1 LNGGG
6 AFEES
11 SGYFFR
17 GGDLGPLKVLVLVL
31 VLVLFP
37 PADVSEEVELLSSV
51 VILPSSFD
59 VLMA

>member
-1 LNGGG
+1 M

-17 GGDLGPLKVLVLVL
+17 GGDLGPLKVLVLL
-31 VLVLFP
+31 LFP
-37 PADVSEEVELLSSV
+37 PADVLEEVELLSSV